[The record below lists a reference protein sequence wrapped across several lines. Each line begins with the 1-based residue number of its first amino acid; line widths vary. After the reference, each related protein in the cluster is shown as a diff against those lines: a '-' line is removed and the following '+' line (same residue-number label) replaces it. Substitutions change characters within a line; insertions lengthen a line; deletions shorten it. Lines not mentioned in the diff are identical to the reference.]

1 MLRPDGHLLRVV
13 PMERHLWELKA
24 AVYDTP
30 YENPP
35 ADLAADGFTLVRQEE
50 LRRTITLTS
59 QEDIQALFQMTPYYY
74 KTGADDQRKL
84 EAFPDA
90 GRHDGICSRGLCR
103 VITAAPESSGTS
115 GSPRTS

>member
-1 MLRPDGHLLRVV
+1 MPAEFRRVLRPDGHLLRVV

-84 EAFPDA
+84 EAF
-90 GRHDGICSRGLCR
+90 
-103 VITAAPESSGTS
+103 
-115 GSPRTS
+115 RTLDVTTEFAVAVYAVS